1 MRCLKD
7 KCASSA
13 YAFDFIAEV
22 RKDPAGFS
30 VFFHHFPC
38 IFNLFR
44 LSVTRKQIS
53 LWLLQGQGTMALQY
67 YRIEP

>member
-1 MRCLKD
+1 MYLILSRDRGKSLLGFQFFFSIVSRAC
-7 KCASSA
+7 SS
-13 YAFDFIAEV
+13 D
-22 RKDPAGFS
+22 
-30 VFFHHFPC
+30 
-38 IFNLFR
+38 LFR